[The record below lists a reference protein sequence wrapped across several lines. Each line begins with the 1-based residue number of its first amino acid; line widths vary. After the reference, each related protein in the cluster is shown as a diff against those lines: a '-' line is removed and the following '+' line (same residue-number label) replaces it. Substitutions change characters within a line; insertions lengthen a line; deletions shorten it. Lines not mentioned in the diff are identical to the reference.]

1 MSCDQP
7 DTDSVGDHLPVLWV
21 VLNVPPVTSASIKP
35 LNCAS
40 WHIRIR
46 SLVVTIVIVL
56 IIFYDGSCGGR
67 G

>member
-7 DTDSVGDHLPVLWV
+7 DTDSVGDRLLVIWV
-21 VLNVPPVTSASIKP
+21 VLNVPLVTSASVKP
-35 LNCAS
+35 LNRAS
-40 WHIRIR
+40 WRICLR
-46 SLVVTIVIVL
+46 LLVVTIVIVF